1 MIEIKIDNQKINTEE
16 GKTILEVAIQNGI
29 KIPALCY
36 HSDLTPKESCRL
48 CVVKIEGRN
57 GLFPSCT
64 TLVEDGMEIITD
76 DEEIN
81 STRKTNLEL
90 LFSEHV
96 EQCGDCVWASRCK
109 MLELSKK
116 LGIRINEFEER
127 KKDFKEYNIGDI
139 FKFDSS
145 KCINCSNCVEMCEK
159 QGVGFLEIKKEDNFY
174 RTVPSKDKECVYC
187 GQCVVHC
194 PSGTFET
201 NNPAKKIM
209 EEIENGKYVVFQF
222 APAIRTSIGEEFGMD
237 YGEVVIDKMVAGI
250 KQLGAK
256 KVFDVS
262 VGADFCV
269 IEEAKEL
276 IERLEKKENLPMF
289 TSCCPAWVRF
299 VEVYKPEFKA
309 NLTTTRSPHIILGG
323 MIKTYFAEKEGI
335 DPKDIIVVSVMPCLS
350 KKYEITREELKVDGL
365 DPVDYVLTTHEL
377 SRLLISKKIDLK
389 NIVGIPR
396 DPVLGIP
403 SSAGVI
409 FGASGGVAESALR
422 TAYRMITKDN
432 VILDYKE
439 VRGMEEVKEA
449 KVKIGEVE
457 LKLAVVN
464 GLGNA
469 KKLLESNYNDY
480 DYIEVMS
487 CPGGCIGG
495 GGQPVPTNS
504 EIRKK
509 RAEGLYRIDE
519 KDANRLADDNLIVKE
534 IYAEFLNSD
543 EIIKKICYTKFK

>member
-1 MIEIKIDNQKINTEE
+1 
-16 GKTILEVAIQNGI
+16 
-29 KIPALCY
+29 
-36 HSDLTPKESCRL
+36 
-48 CVVKIEGRN
+48 
-57 GLFPSCT
+57 
-64 TLVEDGMEIITD
+64 
-76 DEEIN
+76 
-81 STRKTNLEL
+81 
-90 LFSEHV
+90 
-96 EQCGDCVWASRCK
+96 
-109 MLELSKK
+109 
-116 LGIRINEFEER
+116 
-127 KKDFKEYNIGDI
+127 
-139 FKFDSS
+139 
-145 KCINCSNCVEMCEK
+145 
-159 QGVGFLEIKKEDNFY
+159 
-174 RTVPSKDKECVYC
+174 
-187 GQCVVHC
+187 
-194 PSGTFET
+194 
-201 NNPAKKIM
+201 
-209 EEIENGKYVVFQF
+209 
-222 APAIRTSIGEEFGMD
+222 
-237 YGEVVIDKMVAGI
+237 
-250 KQLGAK
+250 
-256 KVFDVS
+256 